1 MRERISKLILPVSQD
16 ADLARQEFVL
26 NVALLG
32 LTGLGL
38 LFTVIATVLWLMGK
52 IPATGTIVGLGVLPF
67 YLGAYWFNR
76 RGWTHLA
83 AFFPV
88 IALLLGMAGAT
99 IQVGIGHSTLI
110 GFAMATSLAS
120 LLLGLRRA
128 LYFALLGSMAYVTIG
143 LLQASGQLSWAIPPE
158 ASVAADGAA
167 IVTGLATLIVFNWLG
182 DRQLRQALLKE
193 RVLTAELQTQQAQL
207 EQRVAERTSDLAR
220 RSAQLNAAIQV
231 ARETV
236 ALQDMPQLLDK
247 TVQLISDHF
256 GFYHSGIFLLDPS
269 GKWAVLQAASSEGGQ
284 RMLARGHRL
293 SVGRE
298 GIVGHVTGRGE
309 PRIAL
314 DVGDDAVFFDNPDLP
329 YTCSELALPLKVRG
343 EIIGALDVQSIERAG
358 FSDEDVA
365 VLQIL
370 ADQVAMAISNARLFR
385 QAQER
390 LEAERRAYGQ
400 ASREAWTEILHVR
413 PSIGYRY
420 DIEGVTPLPAQPHAR
435 SRAASVV
442 EDRGED
448 ESKLAKLTLPIR
460 VRGQIIGRI
469 NAHKPDEAG
478 EWTPDEIAL
487 MEALTEQ
494 LNIALE
500 SARLHQHTQRR
511 AIRERL
517 TSEVTGRMRQT
528 MDVETVLKTAVDEIY
543 QALDLSE
550 LVIRMKT
557 EEPEDVL
564 SQ

>member
-1 MRERISKLILPVSQD
+1 MRERISKWITPISQD
-16 ADLARQEFVL
+16 ADLARREYVL

-38 LFTVIATVLWLMGK
+38 LFTVAATLLWLMGK
-52 IPATGTIVGLGVLPF
+52 IPAIGTVVGLGVLPF
-67 YLGAYWFNR
+67 YLGAYWLNR
-76 RGWTHLA
+76 RGLTNLA

-88 IALLLGMAGAT
+88 TALLLGMAGAT

-110 GFAMATSLAS
+110 GFAMVTSLAS
-120 LLLGLRRA
+120 LLLGLQRA
-128 LYFALLGSMAYVTIG
+128 LFFALLGSLAYVIIG
-143 LLQASGQLSWAIPPE
+143 LLQASGQLSQAISPE
-158 ASVAADGAA
+158 ASIAADGAA
-167 IVTGLATLIVFNWLG
+167 MVTGLATLIVFYWLG
-182 DRQLRQALLKE
+182 DQQLRRALSKE
-193 RVLTAELQTQQAQL
+193 RVLTAELQAQQAQL
-207 EQRVAERTSDLAR
+207 EQRVAERTATLAR

-236 ALQDMPQLLDK
+236 ALQDMPQLLDR
-247 TVQLISDHF
+247 TVQLVSDHF
-256 GFYHSGIFLLDPS
+256 DIYHVGIFLLDPS

-293 SVGRE
+293 LVGEE

-314 DVGDDAVFFDNPDLP
+314 DVGEDAVFFDNPDLP
-329 YTCSELALPLKVRG
+329 YTCSELALPLRVRG

-370 ADQVAMAISNARLFR
+370 ADQVAMAISNARLFQ
-385 QAQER
+385 QAQES

-400 ASREAWTEILHVR
+400 ASREAWAEIFQVR
-413 PSIGYRY
+413 PGIGYRY
-420 DIEGVTPLPAQPHAR
+420 DLKGVTPLVSSNIGSAGAPV
-435 SRAASVV
+435 SK
-442 EDRGED
+442 DGGED
-448 ESKLAKLTLPIR
+448 ESKLARLSLPVR
-460 VRGQIIGRI
+460 VRGHVIGKIDAR
-469 NAHKPDEAG
+469 KPEGAG
-478 EWTPDEIAL
+478 EWTAEETAL

-500 SARLHQHTQRR
+500 SARLHQDTQRR
-511 AIRERL
+511 AARERL
-517 TSEVTGRMRQT
+517 ISEVTGRMRQT
-528 MDVETVLKTAVDEIY
+528 LDVETVLKTAVDEIY

-550 LVIRMKT
+550 LVIRMT
-557 EEPEDVL
+557 SEAPDNA